1 MGKKQ
6 SSCGQRKLKPSL
18 IRELFALY
26 SLGHSIRNIAQRTSM
41 SPNTVSRLC
50 SRLDAGNLK
59 TEELATIGDEQL
71 LQLAYPPRPSVTD
84 TCADSV
90 RLGRYIPDFKA
101 LAALQIENRTPVN
114 ILFNNYVTLCG
125 EKNLQP
131 LSQTYFYRELRKR
144 LELLNVKEPEYYFM
158 QNFPYGEEM
167 QVDFTGDSYELATPA
182 GRLKCWIMVLAF
194 PASYYVFAGFVTSQ
208 STSESCRVLADAVR
222 YLGNRRPAFLV
233 CDNAKSWVISHKDSD
248 VVYNCNFLAF
258 TAALGLCLRAAFPR
272 HPQAKSAVE
281 ASVGYVQNKIRN
293 DPIFRKS
300 LTESKTIDEHS
311 RLLQELVQNQIN
323 KAPLR
328 GDAEHTRE
336 YIFRQ
341 FEFPLLQPVS
351 EIPVYYEEVF
361 SINVPKSYH
370 IAVKRHKYSVPSQY
384 VSRTVEVYL
393 SSGEVLVKCD
403 GEVIARHQ
411 RTDGPLQC
419 IKMESTTDPEHRPE
433 EHRKIAAHA
442 QQANRSMNR
451 NTIMVTASEL
461 DENLWAFCQRRL
473 QELSSYMG
481 RSINGAGP
489 VRKLSPEL
497 TQKLEMYARSTCAAV
512 IRAYENAE
520 FKELFS
526 AACKNVLNN
535 LPSSKWRKD
544 NVMAEYMRL
553 VRTKGAAGRFAN
565 TPRVNMAGGRD
576 VHLTSPDATSGRDSR
591 GPLSPEA
598 GGLPLPGSSSASWRD
613 TGGMPLP
620 GAGSAQWR
628 DTGGIPLP
636 GAGSASSWLDSGS
649 RSRRQDASGV
659 QGTIPGLL

>member
-248 VVYNCNFLAF
+248 VVYNSNFLAF

-553 VRTKGAAGRFAN
+553 VRTKGAAGHFAN

>member
-553 VRTKGAAGRFAN
+553 VRTKGAAGHFAN

-620 GAGSAQWR
+620 GVGSAQWR

>member
-1 MGKKQ
+1 MGKTQ

-26 SLGHSIRNIAQRTSM
+26 SLGHSIRDIARRTSM

-59 TEELATIGDEQL
+59 TEELTTIGDEQL

-144 LELLNVKEPEYYFM
+144 LELLNVKVPEYYLM
-158 QNFPYGEEM
+158 QDFPYGEEM

-194 PASYYVFAGFVTSQ
+194 PASYYVFAGFVTAQ

-248 VVYNCNFLAF
+248 VVYNSNFLAF

-311 RLLQELVQNQIN
+311 RLLQELVQEQIN

-328 GDAEHTRE
+328 RNAEHTRE

-361 SINVPKSYH
+361 TVNVPKSYH
-370 IAVKRHKYSVPSQY
+370 IAVKRHKYSVPCQY

-433 EHRKIAAHA
+433 IHRKIAAHA

-481 RSINGAGP
+481 RTNNGAGP
-489 VRKLSPEL
+489 VRKFSPEL

-576 VHLTSPDATSGRDSR
+576 VHLNSGEDVSGRDSR

-598 GGLPLPGSSSASWRD
+598 GGLPLPGAGSASWRD

-620 GAGSAQWR
+620 GV
-628 DTGGIPLP
+628 
-636 GAGSASSWLDSGS
+636 GSASSWLDSGS